1 MLTPS
6 GHAASPGQR
15 SYRDAMTESQR
26 ETVPRTDTG
35 ERDTALAFLRFVRH
49 SLLKKT
55 QGLDDEQLRRPVVGT
70 GTNLLGLVSHSTGGE
85 HYWFAYTF
93 AGQGTRP
100 SEDIFDMAVAE
111 DRTTEQVLAGYRDA
125 IARSDAIIES
135 SDMDALSAQLV
146 DDAPKTL
153 RWVVA
158 HMTGETA
165 RHAGH
170 ADILRELIDGTTG
183 R

>member
-1 MLTPS
+1 
-6 GHAASPGQR
+6 
-15 SYRDAMTESQR
+15 MTESQR
-26 ETVPRTDTG
+26 ESVPRTDTS

-49 SLLKKT
+49 SIVKKT

-70 GTNLLGLVSHSTGGE
+70 GTNLLGLVAHSTGGE
-85 HYWFAYTF
+85 LYWFAYTF
-93 AGQGTRP
+93 AGEAPEP
-100 SEDIFDMAVAE
+100 SEDIFDMEVPA
-111 DRTTEQVLAGYRDA
+111 DRTTEQVLSAYEEA
-125 IARSDAIIES
+125 VARSDAIIEAAES
-135 SDMDALSAQLV
+135 MDALSCEDV

-153 RWVVA
+153 RWIVA

-170 ADILRELIDGTTG
+170 ADILREIIDGTTG